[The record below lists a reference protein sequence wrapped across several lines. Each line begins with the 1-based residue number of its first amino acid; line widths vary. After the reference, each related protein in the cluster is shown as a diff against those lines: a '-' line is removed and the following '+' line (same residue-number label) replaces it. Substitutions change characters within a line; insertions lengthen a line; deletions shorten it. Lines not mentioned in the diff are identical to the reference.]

1 MALVIKDRVKVRTR
15 STGTG
20 PVTLENTVPGFR
32 SFAVVGNG
40 NETFY
45 GIVDTIGRWE
55 IGRGTY
61 SSIGPTLSRD
71 TILSSSNNDL
81 AVDFETGSKTVF
93 CTFPA
98 SLAQSNF
105 SNAGSGFGS
114 FTLNG
119 HIIDTIDSGAI
130 TIQRATTVNGNLT
143 VTGNIS
149 ATGSYTGN
157 AASATKLQTAR
168 TINGTSFDGTANIT
182 VTADAN
188 TLTGTTLKPAVVNS
202 SLTRVGTIT
211 SGTWSA
217 NFGAVS
223 GANLTNLTAANLTG
237 TIPNAVLGN
246 SVTYV
251 GTTSIAL
258 NRSPASQN
266 LTGISIDGNAVTATR
281 LQTARNINGVSFNG
295 AVDITVPAASATLTG
310 TTLASN
316 VVNSS
321 LTSVG
326 TLTALTV
333 NNVVRRTVP
342 TISRKQAASQLI
354 SNATASRVEFDTV
367 VDSISD
373 VGLTYDDAL
382 GIHPGRFTN
391 TSSETRVYNISTSV
405 VFDVNNAG
413 YRVAWIERVGV
424 QKVRSTTAPI
434 AGDYP
439 QITLSTTISL
449 APGDY
454 FEVYAFQT
462 SGVNLATGTGPFN
475 GNYISI
481 TWI

>member
-20 PVTLENTVPGFR
+20 AVTLENTVDGFR
-32 SFAVVGNG
+32 SFDIIGNG

-61 SSIGPTLSRD
+61 SSTGPTLSRD
-71 TILSSSNNDL
+71 TILASSNNDL
-81 AVDFETGSKTVF
+81 AVNFETGSKTVF

-98 SLAQSNF
+98 SLAQTNF
-105 SNAGSGFGS
+105 SNAGSGFGN

-119 HIIDTIDSGAI
+119 HTIDTTDTGAI

-143 VTGNIS
+143 VNGNVIS
-149 ATGSYTGN
+149 SGSFAGN
-157 AASATKLQTAR
+157 SASATKLQTAR
-168 TINGTSFDGTANIT
+168 TINGVAFDGTANVT

-211 SGTWSA
+211 TGTWSA
-217 NFGAVS
+217 GFGAVS
-223 GANLTNLTAANLTG
+223 GANLTNLTANNLAG

-258 NRSPASQN
+258 NRSPASQT
-266 LTGISIDGNAVTATR
+266 LTGVSIDGNAVTATR

-295 AVDITVPAASATLTG
+295 AVDITVPSASNTLTG
-310 TTLASN
+310 TTLAAN

-342 TISRKQAASQLI
+342 NETRKHSTSQLV
-354 SNATASRVEFDTV
+354 SSATASRIEFDTV
-367 VDSISD
+367 QTAIDST
-373 VGLTYDDAL
+373 GLTYDTATD
-382 GIHPGRFTN
+382 IHPGRFTN
-391 TSSETRVYNISTSV
+391 NTSETRVFNVSASV

-413 YRVAWIERVGV
+413 YRVAWIEKVGV
-424 QKVRSTTAPI
+424 QLIRSTATPI

-439 QITLSTTISL
+439 QISLSTTLSQIGR
-449 APGDY
+449 AH
-454 FEVYAFQT
+454 V
-462 SGVNLATGTGPFN
+462 
-475 GNYISI
+475 
-481 TWI
+481 